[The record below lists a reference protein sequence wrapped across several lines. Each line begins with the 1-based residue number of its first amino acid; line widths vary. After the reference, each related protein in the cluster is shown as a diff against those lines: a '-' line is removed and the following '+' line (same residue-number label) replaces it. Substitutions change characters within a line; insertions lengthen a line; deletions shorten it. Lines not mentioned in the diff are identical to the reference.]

1 MGKRAEALATSS
13 IVAGFFLGIY
23 LYTGISIDPMAVL
36 STLAKELT
44 GKLAPQYSSLI
55 ASTLTMIA
63 IVGVWQTCSLI
74 LSGLKF
80 RTLGL
85 AMTVAGFVGG
95 TTILYSPIVG
105 LILLAVSIVFGKF
118 L

>member
-1 MGKRAEALATSS
+1 MGKRAGALATSS

-23 LYTGISIDPMAVL
+23 LYTGISIDPMDVL
-36 STLAKELT
+36 NAFARELT

-55 ASTLTMIA
+55 ATTLTMIA

-85 AMTVAGFVGG
+85 AMTVTGFIGG
-95 TTILYSPIVG
+95 LTFLYSPIVG
-105 LILLAVSIVFGKF
+105 LILLAVSIVLGKF